1 MYEPKHS
8 GFPRQDRRIYENR
21 NFNPDEITTVY
32 KHPDVTYICEY
43 IKDKL
48 YFATLSNDQ
57 RDAKSTSNIHFF
69 TTDYELI
76 YNNYYNDFGPLTI
89 ACLYKYCCKVN
100 KKLESPGNKHRQI
113 VHYTSQRDHKR
124 ANAAYLIASY
134 AVLYLNKSP
143 REAYNTLFVGGE
155 IPIKPFRDASMGS
168 PVYNIHLLDCLYAL
182 KKAAS
187 FGFFNFDDFD
197 VDEYEKY
204 EDMRNG
210 ALNWMVPQ
218 KFLAFAG
225 PSTEPGTPYH
235 PPECYID
242 YFLRHKVAA
251 VIRLNKKAYDAS
263 RFTETGITHYDMFMP
278 DGTVPPRRILNEFL
292 QLSENTNGPIAV
304 HCKAGLGRTG
314 SLIAAYLI
322 KHYKMAAREAIAW
335 IRICRPGSVIGHQQA
350 WLENIEKNLLNAGQQ
365 YKIELKKRARTTNI
379 KRNSKYLV
387 LFHRLKYYG
396 DGDVILHHK
405 RGIYSIADKLQRRMH
420 YASEGCCTE
429 IEIWEGKI
437 KLEKEFNKCH
447 DSSLEKK
454 GKTKLTRIL
463 GKLKNIRGS
472 DDLEQTSQ
480 KYRPTDS
487 HMTQGDRLNE
497 IKMNRFKSSRS
508 LESRQKNCIAYGLDA
523 LRNARRKK

>member
-1 MYEPKHS
+1 MIVLRRAKFTRNNRAYEHNALRHPFTMYEPKYS
-8 GFPRQDRRIYENR
+8 GFSKQERRIYDNR

-48 YFATLSNDQ
+48 YFATLSNGRKDV
-57 RDAKSTSNIHFF
+57 KSTSNIHFF

-100 KKLESPGNKHRQI
+100 KKLESPGNKNRQI
-113 VHYTSQRDHKR
+113 VHYTSQRDQKR
-124 ANAAYLIASY
+124 ANAAYLITSY

-155 IPIKPFRDASMGS
+155 IPIKPFCDASMGS

-187 FGFFNFDDFD
+187 FGFFNFNDFD

-204 EDMRNG
+204 EDIRNG

-242 YFLRHKVAA
+242 YFLKHEVAA
-251 VIRLNKKAYDAS
+251 VVRLNKKAYDAS
-263 RFTETGITHYDMFMP
+263 RFTEAGITHYDMFMP

-292 QLSENTNGPIAV
+292 QLSENTSGPIAV

-322 KHYKMAAREAIAW
+322 KHYKMSAREAIAW

-365 YKIELKKRARTTNI
+365 YK
-379 KRNSKYLV
+379 
-387 LFHRLKYYG
+387 LKYYG

-405 RGIYSIADKLQRRMH
+405 RGIYSIADKLQRKMH
-420 YASEGCCTE
+420 YTSEDCYT
-429 IEIWEGKI
+429 
-437 KLEKEFNKCH
+437 EFNKCH
-447 DSSLEKK
+447 NSSIEKK

-463 GKLKNIRGS
+463 GKLRNIRGS

-508 LESRQKNCIAYGLDA
+508 VESRQKNCIAYGLDA
-523 LRNARRKK
+523 LRNARRKR